1 MHSPASS
8 TGRPRRAIGIVAG
21 AMALLATASCA
32 TNEDIASYP
41 CPFVGA
47 VRELSY
53 TTKFEGESQ
62 DLSDTLYEAK
72 VDQVL
77 PAVNCI
83 YENDDGKQ
91 AIVYDIQVKFLAQR
105 GPKEHEGI
113 VKFNYFVGI
122 GGPGGQILKRE
133 VFDSRDR
140 VREQRHPGHHH
151 RRDPAPHSPE
161 AGREWRLLPHL
172 HRLHAER
179 ARAGVQPQES
189 AVAPL
194 RGSDGRHVAV
204 SAPLQFTLP
213 ADPP

>member
-1 MHSPASS
+1 MHFPDIS
-8 TGRPRRAIGIVAG
+8 TGRARRAIGMVAG
-21 AMALLATASCA
+21 AMALLAIASCGN
-32 TNEDIASYP
+32 TENIASYP

-77 PAVNCI
+77 PAVNCV

-105 GPKEHEGI
+105 GPKEHEGL

-122 GGPGGQILKRE
+122 GGPGGQVLTRE
-133 VFDSRDR
+133 VFDSEIVFENNATQAVTVEEIQPRIPLKQGENGDYYR
-140 VREQRHPGHHH
+140 IYIGFMLNERELAYN
-151 RRDPAPHSPE
+151 RRNP
-161 AGREWRLLPHL
+161 R
-172 HRLHAER
+172 
-179 ARAGVQPQES
+179 
-189 AVAPL
+189 
-194 RGSDGRHVAV
+194 
-204 SAPLQFTLP
+204 
-213 ADPP
+213 

>member
-1 MHSPASS
+1 MHFPATS
-8 TGRPRRAIGIVAG
+8 TGRARRALGIVAG
-21 AMALLATASCA
+21 AIALLATASCA

-72 VDQVL
+72 IDQVL
-77 PAVNCI
+77 PAVNCV

-105 GPKEHEGI
+105 GPKEHEG
-113 VKFNYFVGI
+113 VAKFNYFVGI

-133 VFDSRDR
+133 VFDSEIAFENNATQAITIEEIQPRIPLKQGENGDYYR
-140 VREQRHPGHHH
+140 IYLGFMLDERELAYNRKNP
-151 RRDPAPHSPE
+151 R
-161 AGREWRLLPHL
+161 
-172 HRLHAER
+172 
-179 ARAGVQPQES
+179 
-189 AVAPL
+189 
-194 RGSDGRHVAV
+194 
-204 SAPLQFTLP
+204 
-213 ADPP
+213 

>member
-1 MHSPASS
+1 MHSPATS
-8 TGRPRRAIGIVAG
+8 TGRARRAIRIVAG
-21 AMALLATASCA
+21 AMALSVTASCA

-105 GPKEHEGI
+105 GPKEHEGL

-133 VFDSRDR
+133 VFDTEIVFENNATQAITIEEIQPRIPLKQGENGDYYR
-140 VREQRHPGHHH
+140 IYIGFMLNERELAYNRKNP
-151 RRDPAPHSPE
+151 R
-161 AGREWRLLPHL
+161 
-172 HRLHAER
+172 
-179 ARAGVQPQES
+179 
-189 AVAPL
+189 
-194 RGSDGRHVAV
+194 
-204 SAPLQFTLP
+204 
-213 ADPP
+213 

>member
-1 MHSPASS
+1 MHLPITS
-8 TGRPRRAIGIVAG
+8 TGRARRAIGIVAG
-21 AMALLATASCA
+21 AMALLVTASCA
-32 TNEDIASYP
+32 NTEDIASYP

-53 TTKFEGESQ
+53 TTKFEGDSQ

-77 PAVNCI
+77 PAVNCV

-105 GPKEHEGI
+105 GPKEHEGL

-133 VFDSRDR
+133 VFDSEIVFENNATQAITIEEIQPRIPLKQGENGDYYR
-140 VREQRHPGHHH
+140 IYVGFMLDERELAYNRKNP
-151 RRDPAPHSPE
+151 R
-161 AGREWRLLPHL
+161 
-172 HRLHAER
+172 
-179 ARAGVQPQES
+179 
-189 AVAPL
+189 
-194 RGSDGRHVAV
+194 
-204 SAPLQFTLP
+204 
-213 ADPP
+213 

>member
-1 MHSPASS
+1 MHSSASS

-83 YENDDGKQ
+83 YENNDGKQ

-105 GPKEHEGI
+105 GPKEHEGV

-133 VFDSRDR
+133 VFDSQIVFENNATQAITIEEIQPRIPLKQGENGDYYR
-140 VREQRHPGHHH
+140 IYIGFMLSERELAYNRKNP
-151 RRDPAPHSPE
+151 R
-161 AGREWRLLPHL
+161 
-172 HRLHAER
+172 
-179 ARAGVQPQES
+179 
-189 AVAPL
+189 
-194 RGSDGRHVAV
+194 
-204 SAPLQFTLP
+204 
-213 ADPP
+213 

>member
-1 MHSPASS
+1 MHFPDIS
-8 TGRPRRAIGIVAG
+8 TGRARRAIGMAAG
-21 AMALLATASCA
+21 AMALLATASCGN
-32 TNEDIASYP
+32 TENIASYP

-77 PAVNCI
+77 PAVNCV

-105 GPKEHEGI
+105 GPKEHEGL

-122 GGPGGQILKRE
+122 GGPGGQVLTRE
-133 VFDSRDR
+133 VFDSEIVFENNATQAVTVEEIQPRIPLKQGENGDYYR
-140 VREQRHPGHHH
+140 IYIGFMLNERELAYN
-151 RRDPAPHSPE
+151 RRNP
-161 AGREWRLLPHL
+161 R
-172 HRLHAER
+172 
-179 ARAGVQPQES
+179 
-189 AVAPL
+189 
-194 RGSDGRHVAV
+194 
-204 SAPLQFTLP
+204 
-213 ADPP
+213 